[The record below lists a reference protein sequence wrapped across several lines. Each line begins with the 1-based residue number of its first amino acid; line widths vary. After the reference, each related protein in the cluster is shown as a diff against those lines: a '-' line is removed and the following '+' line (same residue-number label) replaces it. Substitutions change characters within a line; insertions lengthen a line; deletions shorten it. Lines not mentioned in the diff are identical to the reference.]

1 MSSRD
6 TVYNGRV
13 DLLSPMPAFQINPRE
28 DARDT
33 TGSFAQQ
40 GLQGQIAPNPISNLF
55 FCPKNIDILQDGIRY
70 RIWKETE
77 GRYVIGRQS
86 DTELRVVMRSIYFQY
101 ARHLPNDIV
110 GQVRDLNAKVLEWV
124 VPEVRSNLLQYER
137 YRQDASQM
145 PVPLAHPPL
154 MTQKGTKVLEI
165 KRFL

>member
-1 MSSRD
+1 MSRD

-13 DLLSPMPAFQINPRE
+13 DLLSPMPAFQVKPRE

-40 GLQGQIAPNPISNLF
+40 GLQGQIAPNPISNLY
-55 FCPKNIDILQDGIRY
+55 FCPNNVDVLQDGIRY
-70 RIWKETE
+70 KVWMQTNKQ
-77 GRYVIGRQS
+77 YVIGRQS
-86 DTELRVVMRSIYFQY
+86 DQELRVVMRSIYFQY
-101 ARHLPNDIV
+101 AKHMPGDVV
-110 GQVRDLNAKVLEWV
+110 GQVRALNAKVLEWV
-124 VPEVRSNLLQYER
+124 VPEVISNLRQYER

-154 MTQKGTKVLEI
+154 MTQKGTKTLEL

>member
-1 MSSRD
+1 MSRD

-13 DLLSPMPAFQINPRE
+13 DLLSPMPAFQIKPRE

-55 FCPKNIDILQDGIRY
+55 FCPKNIDLVQDAIRY
-70 RIWKETE
+70 KVWMATNQ
-77 GRYVIGRQS
+77 RYVIGRQS
-86 DTELRVVMRSIYFQY
+86 DQELRVVMRSMYFQY
-101 ARHLPNDIV
+101 AQHRPEDVV
-110 GQVRDLNAKVLEWV
+110 GQVRALNAKVLEWV
-124 VPEVRSNLLQYER
+124 VPEVVSNLLQYER
-137 YRQDASQM
+137 YKQDASQM

-154 MTQKGTKVLEI
+154 MTQKGTKTLEI